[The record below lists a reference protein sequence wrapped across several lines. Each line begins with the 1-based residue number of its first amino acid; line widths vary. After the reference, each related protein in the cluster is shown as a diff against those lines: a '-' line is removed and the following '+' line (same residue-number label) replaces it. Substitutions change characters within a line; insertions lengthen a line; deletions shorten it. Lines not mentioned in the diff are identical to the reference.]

1 LAYYSSFLCSHA
13 AKVITD
19 RVSGQSKGY
28 GFVRYGTI
36 EEAEEARKGMNGH
49 FLDGWVIFVD
59 PAKQRE
65 QKTTVRQPERDSSQ
79 SGARANKTVG
89 WCG

>member
-1 LAYYSSFLCSHA
+1 MHA

-19 RVSGQSKGY
+19 RASGRSKGF
-28 GFVRYGTI
+28 GFVKYGTI

-59 PAKQRE
+59 PAKPKE
-65 QKTTVRQPERDSSQ
+65 QEATVRQPKSDS
-79 SGARANKTVG
+79 
-89 WCG
+89 